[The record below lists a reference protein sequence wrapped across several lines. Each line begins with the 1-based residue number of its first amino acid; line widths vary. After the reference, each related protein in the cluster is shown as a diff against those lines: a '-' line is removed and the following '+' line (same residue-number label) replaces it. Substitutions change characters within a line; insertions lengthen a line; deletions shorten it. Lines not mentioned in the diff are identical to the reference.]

1 MPATAT
7 ATAPDPRAA
16 APLLRVEDL
25 TVELGNGVAARRVLK
40 GVSFDIPRGSTLA
53 LVGESGSGKT
63 TLARTLVGVH
73 RPSSG
78 RILVDGAPLR
88 SSRGRAGA
96 ATVQMIPQDP
106 YSSFDPRRTVAQSLA
121 EALDPIRARVR
132 PARTRIA
139 ELLSQVSLDPDTMDP
154 YPHEFSGGQ
163 RQRLAIARALA
174 PRPRFVIADEITSA
188 LDLTTQ
194 AEILNLL
201 ADLRRRLS
209 LTMLFISHALAVV
222 RHVSDTV
229 AVLLHGDLVELGPTG
244 ATFAK
249 PNHPY
254 TAQLLASVPGD
265 PRFRLDGPA
274 TTRIDL
280 TRAASSPSRCTGVTR
295 PPPGAVSRSRGV
307 TWAPRS
313 ATRYSGDQP
322 RVGGDRSLKRLADAT
337 DVGPPGV
344 LGRLVDVSDLP
355 LVAVLRWLSH
365 RRGGFWGWSWS
376 TRPILLLIR
385 ADSTGWNGGGR
396 CVLCDRGSGRR
407 RGGRPG
413 RGVGGD

>member
-1 MPATAT
+1 MSTTAT
-7 ATAPDPRAA
+7 TPDPQAA
-16 APLLRVEDL
+16 TPLLRVEDL
-25 TVELGNGVAARRVLK
+25 TVDLGHGVAARRVLK

-73 RPSSG
+73 RPSNG

-88 SSRGRAGA
+88 TARGRAGA

-121 EALDPIRARVR
+121 EALDPIRARVKPVR
-132 PARTRIA
+132 ARIA
-139 ELLSQVSLDPDTMDP
+139 ELLSQVSLDPDSMDR

-209 LTMLFISHALAVV
+209 LTMLFISHDLAVV

-244 ATFAK
+244 ATFAE

-265 PRFRLDGPA
+265 PRFRLDDEHA
-274 TTRIDL
+274 MT
-280 TRAASSPSRCTGVTR
+280 
-295 PPPGAVSRSRGV
+295 
-307 TWAPRS
+307 
-313 ATRYSGDQP
+313 
-322 RVGGDRSLKRLADAT
+322 
-337 DVGPPGV
+337 
-344 LGRLVDVSDLP
+344 
-355 LVAVLRWLSH
+355 
-365 RRGGFWGWSWS
+365 
-376 TRPILLLIR
+376 
-385 ADSTGWNGGGR
+385 
-396 CVLCDRGSGRR
+396 
-407 RGGRPG
+407 
-413 RGVGGD
+413 

>member
-1 MPATAT
+1 MSAT
-7 ATAPDPRAA
+7 ATAPDPQTA
-16 APLLRVEDL
+16 APLLRVNDL
-25 TVELGNGVAARRVLK
+25 TVELGHGAAARRVLK

-88 SSRGRAGA
+88 TSRGRAGA

-121 EALDPIRARVR
+121 EALDPVRARVK
-132 PARTRIA
+132 PVRTRIA
-139 ELLSQVSLDPDTMDP
+139 ELLGQVSLDPDTMDR

-201 ADLRRRLS
+201 ADLRHRLS
-209 LTMLFISHALAVV
+209 LTMLFISHDLAVV

-229 AVLLHGDLVELGPTG
+229 AVLLHGDLVERGPTG
-244 ATFAK
+244 ATFAA

-265 PRFRLDGPA
+265 PRFRLDDEPA
-274 TTRIDL
+274 RT
-280 TRAASSPSRCTGVTR
+280 
-295 PPPGAVSRSRGV
+295 
-307 TWAPRS
+307 
-313 ATRYSGDQP
+313 
-322 RVGGDRSLKRLADAT
+322 
-337 DVGPPGV
+337 
-344 LGRLVDVSDLP
+344 
-355 LVAVLRWLSH
+355 
-365 RRGGFWGWSWS
+365 
-376 TRPILLLIR
+376 
-385 ADSTGWNGGGR
+385 
-396 CVLCDRGSGRR
+396 
-407 RGGRPG
+407 
-413 RGVGGD
+413 

>member
-1 MPATAT
+1 MSAT
-7 ATAPDPRAA
+7 ATAPEPQPAD
-16 APLLRVEDL
+16 PLLRVEDL
-25 TVELGNGVAARRVLK
+25 TVELGHGVAARRVLK
-40 GVSFDIPRGSTLA
+40 GISFDIPRGSTLA

-88 SSRGRAGA
+88 IARGRAGA

-121 EALDPIRARVR
+121 EALDPIRARVK

-139 ELLSQVSLDPDTMDP
+139 ELLVQVSLDPDTMDR

-209 LTMLFISHALAVV
+209 LTMLFISHDLAVV

-265 PRFRLDGPA
+265 PRFRLDDEPA
-274 TTRIDL
+274 TM
-280 TRAASSPSRCTGVTR
+280 
-295 PPPGAVSRSRGV
+295 
-307 TWAPRS
+307 
-313 ATRYSGDQP
+313 
-322 RVGGDRSLKRLADAT
+322 
-337 DVGPPGV
+337 
-344 LGRLVDVSDLP
+344 
-355 LVAVLRWLSH
+355 
-365 RRGGFWGWSWS
+365 
-376 TRPILLLIR
+376 
-385 ADSTGWNGGGR
+385 
-396 CVLCDRGSGRR
+396 
-407 RGGRPG
+407 
-413 RGVGGD
+413 

>member
-1 MPATAT
+1 MSATAT
-7 ATAPDPRAA
+7 AAPDAGTA
-16 APLLRVEDL
+16 DPLLRVEDL
-25 TVELGNGVAARRVLK
+25 TVELGHGAAARRVLK

-73 RPSSG
+73 RPSGG

-88 SSRGRAGA
+88 ASRGRAGA

-121 EALDPIRARVR
+121 EALDPIRARVAPVR
-132 PARTRIA
+132 PRIA
-139 ELLSQVSLDPDTMDP
+139 ELLRQVSLDPDGMDR

-174 PRPRFVIADEITSA
+174 PGPRFVIADEITSA

-209 LTMLFISHALAVV
+209 LTMLFISHDLAVV

-244 ATFAK
+244 ATFAE

-254 TAQLLASVPGD
+254 TARLLASVPGD
-265 PRFRLDGPA
+265 PRFRLDDEPA
-274 TTRIDL
+274 T
-280 TRAASSPSRCTGVTR
+280 V
-295 PPPGAVSRSRGV
+295 
-307 TWAPRS
+307 
-313 ATRYSGDQP
+313 
-322 RVGGDRSLKRLADAT
+322 
-337 DVGPPGV
+337 
-344 LGRLVDVSDLP
+344 
-355 LVAVLRWLSH
+355 
-365 RRGGFWGWSWS
+365 
-376 TRPILLLIR
+376 
-385 ADSTGWNGGGR
+385 
-396 CVLCDRGSGRR
+396 
-407 RGGRPG
+407 
-413 RGVGGD
+413 

>member
-1 MPATAT
+1 MSAT

-16 APLLRVEDL
+16 DPLLRVEGL
-25 TVELGNGVAARRVLK
+25 TVELGHGAAARRVIDD
-40 GVSFDIPRGSTLA
+40 VSFDIPRGTTLA

-88 SSRGRAGA
+88 ASRGPAGA

-121 EALDPIRARVR
+121 EALDPVRARVEPVR
-132 PARTRIA
+132 ARIA
-139 ELLSQVSLDPDTMDP
+139 ELLGQVSLDPDGMDR

-194 AEILNLL
+194 AEILDLL

-209 LTMLFISHALAVV
+209 LTMLFISHDLAVV

-244 ATFAK
+244 ATFAA
-249 PNHPY
+249 PGHPY
-254 TAQLLASVPGD
+254 TARLLASVPGD
-265 PRFRLDGPA
+265 PRFSLDDEPA
-274 TTRIDL
+274 RM
-280 TRAASSPSRCTGVTR
+280 
-295 PPPGAVSRSRGV
+295 
-307 TWAPRS
+307 
-313 ATRYSGDQP
+313 
-322 RVGGDRSLKRLADAT
+322 
-337 DVGPPGV
+337 
-344 LGRLVDVSDLP
+344 
-355 LVAVLRWLSH
+355 
-365 RRGGFWGWSWS
+365 
-376 TRPILLLIR
+376 
-385 ADSTGWNGGGR
+385 
-396 CVLCDRGSGRR
+396 
-407 RGGRPG
+407 
-413 RGVGGD
+413 

>member
-1 MPATAT
+1 MSATAT
-7 ATAPDPRAA
+7 TPDPQAA
-16 APLLRVEDL
+16 TPLLRVEDL
-25 TVELGNGVAARRVLK
+25 TVELGHGVAARRVLK

-78 RILVDGAPLR
+78 RILVDDAPLR
-88 SSRGRAGA
+88 TSRGRAGA

-121 EALDPIRARVR
+121 EALDPIRARVK
-132 PARTRIA
+132 PVRTRIA
-139 ELLSQVSLDPDTMDP
+139 ELLSQVSLDPDAMDR

-209 LTMLFISHALAVV
+209 LTMLFISHDLAVV
-222 RHVSDTV
+222 RHVSDSV

-244 ATFAK
+244 ATFAEPK
-249 PNHPY
+249 HPY

-265 PRFRLDGPA
+265 PRFRLDDEPA
-274 TTRIDL
+274 M
-280 TRAASSPSRCTGVTR
+280 A
-295 PPPGAVSRSRGV
+295 
-307 TWAPRS
+307 
-313 ATRYSGDQP
+313 
-322 RVGGDRSLKRLADAT
+322 
-337 DVGPPGV
+337 
-344 LGRLVDVSDLP
+344 
-355 LVAVLRWLSH
+355 
-365 RRGGFWGWSWS
+365 
-376 TRPILLLIR
+376 
-385 ADSTGWNGGGR
+385 
-396 CVLCDRGSGRR
+396 
-407 RGGRPG
+407 
-413 RGVGGD
+413 

>member
-1 MPATAT
+1 MSAT
-7 ATAPDPRAA
+7 ATAPEPQPAD
-16 APLLRVEDL
+16 PLLRVEDL
-25 TVELGNGVAARRVLK
+25 TVELGHGVAARRVLK
-40 GVSFDIPRGSTLA
+40 GISFEIPRGSTLA

-88 SSRGRAGA
+88 IARGRAGA

-121 EALDPIRARVR
+121 EALDPIRARVK

-139 ELLSQVSLDPDTMDP
+139 ELLVQVSLDPDTMDR

-209 LTMLFISHALAVV
+209 LTMLFISHDLAVV

-244 ATFAK
+244 ATFAE
-249 PNHPY
+249 PSHPY

-265 PRFRLDGPA
+265 PRFRLDDEPA
-274 TTRIDL
+274 T
-280 TRAASSPSRCTGVTR
+280 A
-295 PPPGAVSRSRGV
+295 
-307 TWAPRS
+307 
-313 ATRYSGDQP
+313 
-322 RVGGDRSLKRLADAT
+322 
-337 DVGPPGV
+337 
-344 LGRLVDVSDLP
+344 
-355 LVAVLRWLSH
+355 
-365 RRGGFWGWSWS
+365 
-376 TRPILLLIR
+376 
-385 ADSTGWNGGGR
+385 
-396 CVLCDRGSGRR
+396 
-407 RGGRPG
+407 
-413 RGVGGD
+413 

>member
-1 MPATAT
+1 MSAT
-7 ATAPDPRAA
+7 ATAPEPQPAD
-16 APLLRVEDL
+16 PLLRVEDL
-25 TVELGNGVAARRVLK
+25 TVELGHGVAARRVLK
-40 GVSFDIPRGSTLA
+40 GISFEIPRGSTLA

-88 SSRGRAGA
+88 IARGRAGA

-121 EALDPIRARVR
+121 EALDPIRARVK

-139 ELLSQVSLDPDTMDP
+139 ELLVQVSLDPDTMDR

-209 LTMLFISHALAVV
+209 LTMLFISHDLAVV

-229 AVLLHGDLVELGPTG
+229 AVLLHGDLVELGLTG
-244 ATFAK
+244 ATFAE
-249 PNHPY
+249 PSHPY

-265 PRFRLDGPA
+265 PRFRLDDEPA
-274 TTRIDL
+274 M
-280 TRAASSPSRCTGVTR
+280 A
-295 PPPGAVSRSRGV
+295 
-307 TWAPRS
+307 
-313 ATRYSGDQP
+313 
-322 RVGGDRSLKRLADAT
+322 
-337 DVGPPGV
+337 
-344 LGRLVDVSDLP
+344 
-355 LVAVLRWLSH
+355 
-365 RRGGFWGWSWS
+365 
-376 TRPILLLIR
+376 
-385 ADSTGWNGGGR
+385 
-396 CVLCDRGSGRR
+396 
-407 RGGRPG
+407 
-413 RGVGGD
+413 

>member
-1 MPATAT
+1 MSAT
-7 ATAPDPRAA
+7 ATAPEPQTA
-16 APLLRVEDL
+16 APLLSVEDL
-25 TVELGNGVAARRVLK
+25 TVELGHGAATRKVLK

-88 SSRGRAGA
+88 TPRGRAGA

-121 EALDPIRARVR
+121 EALDPIRARVK

-139 ELLSQVSLDPDTMDP
+139 ELLSQVSLDPDAMDR

-209 LTMLFISHALAVV
+209 LTMLFISHDLAVV

-244 ATFAK
+244 ATFAE

-265 PRFRLDGPA
+265 PRFRLDEEPA
-274 TTRIDL
+274 TR
-280 TRAASSPSRCTGVTR
+280 
-295 PPPGAVSRSRGV
+295 
-307 TWAPRS
+307 
-313 ATRYSGDQP
+313 
-322 RVGGDRSLKRLADAT
+322 
-337 DVGPPGV
+337 
-344 LGRLVDVSDLP
+344 
-355 LVAVLRWLSH
+355 
-365 RRGGFWGWSWS
+365 
-376 TRPILLLIR
+376 
-385 ADSTGWNGGGR
+385 
-396 CVLCDRGSGRR
+396 
-407 RGGRPG
+407 
-413 RGVGGD
+413 

>member
-1 MPATAT
+1 MSATAT
-7 ATAPDPRAA
+7 ATAQEPQPGD
-16 APLLRVEDL
+16 PLLRVEDL
-25 TVELGNGVAARRVLK
+25 TVELGHGVAARRVLK
-40 GVSFDIPRGSTLA
+40 GVSFDIPRGTTLA

-63 TLARTLVGVH
+63 TLARTLVGVN

-88 SSRGRAGA
+88 TSRGRAGA

-139 ELLSQVSLDPDTMDP
+139 ELLGQVSLDPDSMDR

-174 PRPRFVIADEITSA
+174 PGPRFVIADEITSA

-209 LTMLFISHALAVV
+209 LTMLFISHDLAVV
-222 RHVSDTV
+222 RHVSDAV
-229 AVLLHGDLVELGPTG
+229 AVLLHGDLVEFGPTA

-254 TAQLLASVPGD
+254 TAQLLASVPGA
-265 PRFRLDGPA
+265 PGFSLDQEPA
-274 TTRIDL
+274 TT
-280 TRAASSPSRCTGVTR
+280 
-295 PPPGAVSRSRGV
+295 
-307 TWAPRS
+307 
-313 ATRYSGDQP
+313 
-322 RVGGDRSLKRLADAT
+322 
-337 DVGPPGV
+337 
-344 LGRLVDVSDLP
+344 
-355 LVAVLRWLSH
+355 
-365 RRGGFWGWSWS
+365 
-376 TRPILLLIR
+376 
-385 ADSTGWNGGGR
+385 
-396 CVLCDRGSGRR
+396 
-407 RGGRPG
+407 
-413 RGVGGD
+413 

>member
-1 MPATAT
+1 MSATAT
-7 ATAPDPRAA
+7 AAPDAGTA
-16 APLLRVEDL
+16 DPLLRVEDL
-25 TVELGNGVAARRVLK
+25 TVELGHGAAARRVLK

-73 RPSSG
+73 RLSGG

-88 SSRGRAGA
+88 ASRGRAGA

-121 EALDPIRARVR
+121 EALDPIRARVAPVR
-132 PARTRIA
+132 PRIA
-139 ELLSQVSLDPDTMDP
+139 ELLRQVSLDPDGMDR

-174 PRPRFVIADEITSA
+174 PGPRFVIADEITSA

-209 LTMLFISHALAVV
+209 LTMLFISHDLAVV

-244 ATFAK
+244 ATFAE

-254 TAQLLASVPGD
+254 TARLLASVPGD
-265 PRFRLDGPA
+265 PRFRLDDEPA
-274 TTRIDL
+274 
-280 TRAASSPSRCTGVTR
+280 
-295 PPPGAVSRSRGV
+295 AV
-307 TWAPRS
+307 
-313 ATRYSGDQP
+313 
-322 RVGGDRSLKRLADAT
+322 
-337 DVGPPGV
+337 
-344 LGRLVDVSDLP
+344 
-355 LVAVLRWLSH
+355 
-365 RRGGFWGWSWS
+365 
-376 TRPILLLIR
+376 
-385 ADSTGWNGGGR
+385 
-396 CVLCDRGSGRR
+396 
-407 RGGRPG
+407 
-413 RGVGGD
+413 

>member
-1 MPATAT
+1 MSATAT
-7 ATAPDPRAA
+7 TPDPQAA

-25 TVELGNGVAARRVLK
+25 TVELGHGVAARRVLK

-88 SSRGRAGA
+88 SARGRAGA

-121 EALDPIRARVR
+121 EALDPIRARVK
-132 PARTRIA
+132 PARAQIA
-139 ELLSQVSLDPDTMDP
+139 RLLSQVSLDPDSMDR

-209 LTMLFISHALAVV
+209 LTMLFISHDLAVV

-244 ATFAK
+244 ATFAE

-265 PRFRLDGPA
+265 PRFRLDDEPA
-274 TTRIDL
+274 TT
-280 TRAASSPSRCTGVTR
+280 
-295 PPPGAVSRSRGV
+295 
-307 TWAPRS
+307 
-313 ATRYSGDQP
+313 
-322 RVGGDRSLKRLADAT
+322 
-337 DVGPPGV
+337 
-344 LGRLVDVSDLP
+344 
-355 LVAVLRWLSH
+355 
-365 RRGGFWGWSWS
+365 
-376 TRPILLLIR
+376 
-385 ADSTGWNGGGR
+385 
-396 CVLCDRGSGRR
+396 
-407 RGGRPG
+407 
-413 RGVGGD
+413 

>member
-1 MPATAT
+1 MSTT
-7 ATAPDPRAA
+7 ATAPDPQAA
-16 APLLRVEDL
+16 TPLLRVEDL
-25 TVELGNGVAARRVLK
+25 TVDLGHGAAARRVLK

-73 RPSSG
+73 GPSSG
-78 RILVDGAPLR
+78 RILVDGASLR
-88 SSRGRAGA
+88 TSRGRAGA

-121 EALDPIRARVR
+121 EALDPVRARVK
-132 PARTRIA
+132 PARARIA
-139 ELLSQVSLDPDTMDP
+139 ELLSQVSLDPDTMDR

-209 LTMLFISHALAVV
+209 LTMLFISHDLAVV
-222 RHVSDTV
+222 RHVSDSV

-244 ATFAK
+244 ATFAE
-249 PNHPY
+249 PSHPY

-265 PRFRLDGPA
+265 PRFRLDDEPA
-274 TTRIDL
+274 M
-280 TRAASSPSRCTGVTR
+280 A
-295 PPPGAVSRSRGV
+295 
-307 TWAPRS
+307 
-313 ATRYSGDQP
+313 
-322 RVGGDRSLKRLADAT
+322 
-337 DVGPPGV
+337 
-344 LGRLVDVSDLP
+344 
-355 LVAVLRWLSH
+355 
-365 RRGGFWGWSWS
+365 
-376 TRPILLLIR
+376 
-385 ADSTGWNGGGR
+385 
-396 CVLCDRGSGRR
+396 
-407 RGGRPG
+407 
-413 RGVGGD
+413 

>member
-1 MPATAT
+1 MSATAA
-7 ATAPDPRAA
+7 ATDPRTA

-25 TVELGNGVAARRVLK
+25 TVELGHGAAARRVLK

-78 RILVDGAPLR
+78 RILVDGSPLPT
-88 SSRGRAGA
+88 SRGRAGA

-121 EALDPIRARVR
+121 EALDPIRARVE
-132 PARTRIA
+132 PARARIA
-139 ELLSQVSLDPDTMDP
+139 GLLSQVSLDPGTMDR

-174 PRPRFVIADEITSA
+174 PGPRFVIADEITSA

-209 LTMLFISHALAVV
+209 LTMLFISHDLAVV

-244 ATFAK
+244 ATFAE
-249 PNHPY
+249 PSHPY
-254 TAQLLASVPGD
+254 TARLLASVPGD
-265 PRFRLDGPA
+265 PRFRLD
-274 TTRIDL
+274 DE
-280 TRAASSPSRCTGVTR
+280 AART
-295 PPPGAVSRSRGV
+295 
-307 TWAPRS
+307 
-313 ATRYSGDQP
+313 
-322 RVGGDRSLKRLADAT
+322 
-337 DVGPPGV
+337 
-344 LGRLVDVSDLP
+344 
-355 LVAVLRWLSH
+355 
-365 RRGGFWGWSWS
+365 
-376 TRPILLLIR
+376 
-385 ADSTGWNGGGR
+385 
-396 CVLCDRGSGRR
+396 
-407 RGGRPG
+407 
-413 RGVGGD
+413 

>member
-1 MPATAT
+1 MSTTAT
-7 ATAPDPRAA
+7 TPDPQAA
-16 APLLRVEDL
+16 TPLLHVEDL
-25 TVELGNGVAARRVLK
+25 TVALGHGVAARRILK
-40 GVSFDIPRGSTLA
+40 GISFDIPRGNTLA

-88 SSRGRAGA
+88 TSRGRAGA

-121 EALDPIRARVR
+121 EALDPIQARVKPVR
-132 PARTRIA
+132 DRIA
-139 ELLSQVSLDPDTMDP
+139 ELLVQVSLDPDSMDR

-209 LTMLFISHALAVV
+209 LTMLFISHDLAVV

-244 ATFAK
+244 ATFAT

-265 PRFRLDGPA
+265 PSFRLDDDPA
-274 TTRIDL
+274 TT
-280 TRAASSPSRCTGVTR
+280 
-295 PPPGAVSRSRGV
+295 
-307 TWAPRS
+307 
-313 ATRYSGDQP
+313 
-322 RVGGDRSLKRLADAT
+322 
-337 DVGPPGV
+337 
-344 LGRLVDVSDLP
+344 
-355 LVAVLRWLSH
+355 
-365 RRGGFWGWSWS
+365 
-376 TRPILLLIR
+376 
-385 ADSTGWNGGGR
+385 
-396 CVLCDRGSGRR
+396 
-407 RGGRPG
+407 
-413 RGVGGD
+413 

>member
-1 MPATAT
+1 MSGNAI
-7 ATAPDPRAA
+7 APDPQAA

-25 TVELGNGVAARRVLK
+25 TVELGHGDAARRVLK

-88 SSRGRAGA
+88 TSRGRAGA

-121 EALDPIRARVR
+121 EALDPVRARVG
-132 PARTRIA
+132 PVRTRIA
-139 ELLSQVSLDPDTMDP
+139 ELLVQVSLDPDAMDR

-209 LTMLFISHALAVV
+209 LTMLFISHDLAVV

-229 AVLLHGDLVELGPTG
+229 AVLLHGDLVELGPTA
-244 ATFAK
+244 ATFAG
-249 PNHPY
+249 PSHPY
-254 TAQLLASVPGD
+254 TARLLASVPGD
-265 PRFRLDGPA
+265 PRFRLDDEPA
-274 TTRIDL
+274 T
-280 TRAASSPSRCTGVTR
+280 A
-295 PPPGAVSRSRGV
+295 
-307 TWAPRS
+307 
-313 ATRYSGDQP
+313 
-322 RVGGDRSLKRLADAT
+322 
-337 DVGPPGV
+337 
-344 LGRLVDVSDLP
+344 
-355 LVAVLRWLSH
+355 
-365 RRGGFWGWSWS
+365 
-376 TRPILLLIR
+376 
-385 ADSTGWNGGGR
+385 
-396 CVLCDRGSGRR
+396 
-407 RGGRPG
+407 
-413 RGVGGD
+413 